1 MNNKEKFAFRKV
13 HMSQEVEVEFIK
25 LLSENQEKSDESL
38 LMAFKDKL
46 TSDKLTCHAEILSR
60 TKDLIIIQT
69 SKFSRVFLE
78 YRDYE
83 IWMFT
88 KVKTVNLD
96 IQANYLSDTWTLNR
110 FRI

>member
-38 LMAFKDKL
+38 LMTFKDKL
-46 TSDKLTCHAEILSR
+46 TSDKLTCHADILSR

-69 SKFSRVFLE
+69 SKFSRLFLE
-78 YRDYE
+78 YQDYE

-88 KVKTVNLD
+88 KVKIVNLD

-110 FRI
+110 FRV